1 MCIGHHLTQFCL
13 FRRHR
18 RTYKIRQS
26 SPRLKKKKGNRND
39 MTWPKYS
46 QIPQGDR
53 MQMNIFCVWNRY
65 AANCVHLLS

>member
-1 MCIGHHLTQFCL
+1 
-13 FRRHR
+13 
-18 RTYKIRQS
+18 
-26 SPRLKKKKGNRND
+26 